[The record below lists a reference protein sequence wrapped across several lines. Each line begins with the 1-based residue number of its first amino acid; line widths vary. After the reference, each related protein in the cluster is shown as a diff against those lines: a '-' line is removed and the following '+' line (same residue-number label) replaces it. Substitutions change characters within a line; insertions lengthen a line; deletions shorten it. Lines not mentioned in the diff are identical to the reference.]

1 MKKDHNLKG
10 KVVEVKKAFPRNREG
25 GGNQQ
30 GATPYTRNPK
40 PEPLHTKPETTFTRN
55 PKPETL
61 HSKSETRKQYS
72 MLTLIPVSST
82 LNPDS

>member
-1 MKKDHNLKG
+1 MAHEG

-55 PKPETL
+55 PTLEVRNPETI
-61 HSKSETRKQYS
+61 QYA
-72 MLTLIPVSST
+72 
-82 LNPDS
+82 NPDSCIFNAKP